1 MSKSELEPCPFCGN
15 NPSIIDDA
23 TANTIIVSVY
33 CEYCATHE
41 REVSAQSAGWDS
53 KKAEEDAI
61 WKWNRRNLD
70 HLYIHHPV
78 TGERMDKSMCKR
90 VITQMYD
97 EKRAIKVKRHSTKHA
112 IYEHCGSCN
121 APLSSTYSFCPNC
134 GKKIDWSE

>member
-1 MSKSELEPCPFCGN
+1 MKVVKTKKMSEKLLPCPFCGN
-15 NPSIIDDA
+15 HP
-23 TANTIIVSVY
+23 
-33 CEYCATHE
+33 
-41 REVSAQSAGWDS
+41 
-53 KKAEEDAI
+53 AI
-61 WKWNRRNLD
+61 SDEKWNRRNLD

-97 EKRAIKVKRHSTKHA
+97 EKRATKVKRHSTKHA

-134 GKKIDWSE
+134 GKKIDWSK